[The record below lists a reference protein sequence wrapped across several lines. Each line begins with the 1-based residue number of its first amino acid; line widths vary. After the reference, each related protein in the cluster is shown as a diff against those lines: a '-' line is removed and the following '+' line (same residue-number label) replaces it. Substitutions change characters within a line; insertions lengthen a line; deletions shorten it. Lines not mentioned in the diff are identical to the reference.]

1 MIRAR
6 VSQNFLYLS
15 IATWDRVFA
24 HHCFEFLTDAPRPCT
39 THLNILH
46 LCRSPLEGTF
56 QRRHANPAHAKGWA
70 WLLQAQYRLKHFCVD
85 PLHPCRIKI
94 FEDLNKNISYLFFQ
108 LWCHKLERSIF
119 LEKKLTS
126 LYTENCS
133 GNLFRMAASEAELK
147 KFRLRFN
154 FELTTKEYILSCYFA
169 AT

>member
-1 MIRAR
+1 MYPKINI
-6 VSQNFLYLS
+6 SF
-15 IATWDRVFA
+15 
-24 HHCFEFLTDAPRPCT
+24 HCHMGQSVCT
-39 THLNILH
+39 SLLWIFNG
-46 LCRSPLEGTF
+46 C
-56 QRRHANPAHAKGWA
+56 NPAVHHTLRHFVSLSQWRELSNGGTQALHMQRKA
-70 WLLQAQYRLKHFCVD
+70 WLQSHLKHFCGD

-119 LEKKLTS
+119 LEKNLTS
-126 LYTENCS
+126 FYTENCS

-147 KFRLRFN
+147 KFRLRFH